1 MANGSFFG
9 RILWVF
15 DPLLFGLKYLSKNK
29 YAIYVV
35 LGAAI
40 VSTIARLYIPILIG
54 DSVTSIEGL
63 NLPHLEHFAIL
74 IVEVSVISGFF
85 QFIVNYGSLYLG
97 QTYSYNLRNNV
108 FKHLLKKKFLFFENQ
123 TTGDLLSR
131 TTMDIEA
138 SRNFITST
146 LSQLFPTVFMIIFG
160 VYFLLTI
167 DTLYAIVFIFS
178 VPVMLYIGMV
188 FQKKQRLHW
197 RNIRGYYGR
206 MNEEL
211 QENIIGQRVVR
222 GFSAEEFE
230 VEKFRGTT
238 DSYYQEYIKVAEL
251 RGFYNN
257 LLPLVLSAAST
268 IILVY
273 GGFFT
278 MFSGIA
284 VGPLVSALN
293 IFALVSPSVS
303 SMGRLVVFSENA
315 RAGIQRIGDILNE
328 SDIEDS
334 VTGGSGAE
342 SSVISFENVTF
353 LRGKRVILNNV
364 TFSIPAGEFVGITG
378 NTAAGKSTMVN
389 LILRFY
395 EPASGVLKLG
405 GTDIRDIPLNVLRK
419 FVTMVP
425 QEVTLLSGTIRENIA
440 YGSPEV
446 TTEGVREAADIA
458 NISEFIEGLPEGYST
473 IIGERGITL
482 SGGQKQR
489 VAVARAIISHPRV
502 LILDDAT
509 SSVDPET
516 ELEMF
521 RKIKEKLTGT
531 TIINVT
537 HRHSSLK
544 YADRILKVDRGS
556 VILDSGDGEAAVRD
570 LGTNDFSSGGE
581 MDA

>member
-1 MANGSFFG
+1 M
-9 RILWVF
+9 
-15 DPLLFGLKYLSKNK
+15 
-29 YAIYVV
+29 
-35 LGAAI
+35 GAAI
-40 VSTIARLYIPILIG
+40 VSTIARLYIPLLIG

-63 NLPHLEHFAIL
+63 DFPGLEHFAIL
-74 IVEVSVISGFF
+74 IIEVSAISGVF
-85 QFIVNYGSLYLG
+85 QFFVNYGSLYLG

-108 FKHLLKKKFLFFENQ
+108 FRHLIKKKFLFFEKQ

-146 LSQLFPTVFMIIFG
+146 LSQLLPTIFMIIFG

-167 DTLYAIVFIFS
+167 NIGYTVVFILS

-222 GFSAEEFE
+222 GFSAEDYE
-230 VEKFRGTT
+230 VEKFTGTT
-238 DSYYQEYIKVAEL
+238 ESYYQEYVKVAEL

-268 IILVY
+268 VILVY

-278 MFSGIA
+278 MSSGIA

-303 SMGRLVVFSENA
+303 SMGRLIVFSENA
-315 RAGIQRIGDILNE
+315 RAGIQRIGDVLNE
-328 SDIEDS
+328 SDVED
-334 VTGGSGAE
+334 TGAGKTSNI
-342 SSVISFENVTF
+342 SPNISFDNVTF

-364 TFSIPAGEFVGITG
+364 SFSIPAGEFVGITG
-378 NTAAGKSTMVN
+378 NTAAGKSTLVN

-395 EPASGVLKLG
+395 EPTSGTLRIG
-405 GTDIRDIPLNVLRK
+405 DANIQDISLNVLRK

-425 QEVTLLSGTIRENIA
+425 QEVTLLSGTIRDNIA

-446 TTEGVREAADIA
+446 TADQIREAADIA

-489 VAVARAIISHPRV
+489 VAVARAIISHPKV

-544 YADRILKVDRGS
+544 YADRILKVDHGS
-556 VILDSGDGEAAVRD
+556 VILASGDADTAIRGLETGEF
-570 LGTNDFSSGGE
+570 LPGGE
-581 MDA
+581 MGA